1 MSAIGVVTY
10 RSGRASDVD
19 ACMRV
24 WRAAVDAYQA
34 PIGQPPLPPET
45 GPLRRHLVHMT
56 TTDPDRFWVA
66 ESAVV
71 DEPALGIEPARAG
84 SAEAGGSGA
93 DEAGGR
99 AEAAETAGQPI
110 VGFSV
115 ATVRDGLWYLAMLF
129 VLPEAQGRGIGTALL
144 DRAQAGC
151 DAPAGG
157 PAVPGPDAPLGSGLH
172 TWGMATDTAQP
183 ISNALY
189 ARRGM
194 TPRLPVW
201 RLVGEPRRW
210 SALPPLPPSL
220 EAVAFEAIGA
230 NGHEGPRRLAEAVNA
245 VDRAVLGITHPAD
258 HEYLRR
264 DGRTGFLVREREGR
278 VLGYVYGSAVGRLG
292 PVAAHDPALLP
303 SLLGVAIRGVP
314 SFGAVAAWVPGTADT
329 ALRGLL
335 DAGLRLD
342 RFPAILCWSRPDHP
356 FERYLPINLAMV

>member
-1 MSAIGVVTY
+1 VSVVGGVTY
-10 RSGRASDVD
+10 RPGNDDDLD
-19 ACMRV
+19 ACIGV

-34 PIGQPPLPPET
+34 PIGQPPLPEET
-45 GPLRRHLVHMT
+45 GPLRRHMVHMT

-66 ESAVV
+66 ESA
-71 DEPALGIEPARAG
+71 
-84 SAEAGGSGA
+84 EAG
-93 DEAGGR
+93 EAGVSMQPAEPQGGR
-99 AEAAETAGQPI
+99 AATGHKAPGGRI
-110 VGFSV
+110 LGFSV
-115 ATVRDGLWYLAMLF
+115 ATIRDGLWYLGMLF

-151 DAPAGG
+151 DAPPGG
-157 PAVPGPDAPLGSGLH
+157 PAVPCPGAPLGSGIH

-201 RLVGEPRRW
+201 RLVGEPHRW
-210 SALPPLPPSL
+210 SALPPLPSSL
-220 EAVAFEAIGA
+220 EAVPFEAIAA
-230 NGHEGPRRLAEAVNA
+230 NGHEGPRRLTEAVNA

-264 DGRTGFLVREREGR
+264 DGRAGFLVREREGR
-278 VLGYVYGSAVGRLG
+278 VLGYVYGSGVGRLG

-303 SLLGVAIRGVP
+303 SLLGVAIRSVP
-314 SFGAVAAWVPGTADT
+314 SFGAVAAWVPGTADA

-335 DAGLRLD
+335 EAGLRLD

>member
-1 MSAIGVVTY
+1 VSAVGAVTY
-10 RSGRASDVD
+10 RPGND
-19 ACMRV
+19 ADLDGCIRV

-34 PIGQPPLPPET
+34 PIGQPPLPAET

-66 ESAVV
+66 ESTQACAST
-71 DEPALGIEPARAG
+71 DTAEGAWAEPAAGPETGGPGILG
-84 SAEAGGSGA
+84 
-93 DEAGGR
+93 
-99 AEAAETAGQPI
+99 
-110 VGFSV
+110 FCV
-115 ATVRDGLWYLAMLF
+115 ATVRDGLWYLGMLF

-144 DRAQAGC
+144 DRAQAGR
-151 DAPAGG
+151 DAPGGG
-157 PAVPGPDAPLGSGLH
+157 PAVPCPDAPLGSGIH

-220 EAVAFEAIGA
+220 EAVPFEAIAA

-245 VDRAVLGITHPAD
+245 VDRAVIGITHPAD

-264 DGRTGFLVREREGR
+264 DGRAGFLVREREGR
-278 VLGYVYGSAVGRLG
+278 VLGYVYGSGVGRLG

-303 SLLGVAIRGVP
+303 SLLGVAIRAVP
-314 SFGAVAAWVPGTADT
+314 SFGAVAAWVPGTADA

-356 FERYLPINLAMV
+356 FERYLPINLAMI